1 MPDNPSSFSR
11 NFAANAHRS
20 AIQAHKHLAQHG
32 RQAQARQLEQMR
44 ALNREASRRTDLES
58 PGDAVQLRPRRRGRT
73 GVIILLVLAALAV
86 GLLLVGVPSNHVS
99 DAIGAPSKP
108 VRDTASGVD
117 ATVRPGS
124 DWNVRRGPGT
134 SYRSIGVVQSGQEV
148 TVACAQ
154 GSWIKITSP
163 RTGFVHKKGLT
174 LHTAPKAC

>member
-20 AIQAHKHLAQHG
+20 AIQAHKHMAQHG

-44 ALNREASRRTDLES
+44 ALNREASRRTD
-58 PGDAVQLRPRRRGRT
+58 PAYRGDADPQTRRRRRT
-73 GVIILLVLAALAV
+73 AVILLIVVVLAV
-86 GLLLVGVPSNHVS
+86 GAWLALAPSN
-99 DAIGAPSKP
+99 P
-108 VRDTASGVD
+108 VRDTIFGVH

-134 SYRSIGVVQSGQEV
+134 SYRSIGVVQSGQDV

-163 RTGFVHKKGLT
+163 KTGFVHRKGLT
-174 LHTAPKAC
+174 LRTTPDAC